1 MRLPLSFLARRSGIP
16 RPNQR
21 AASFVYFAAALS
33 EAASPTGHIP
43 NQIEQIS
50 APCGIDLIIEHIRKG
65 RAEDALPPPML
76 DLKQPCSAVPQQ
88 GTSPI
93 GFSGASTRMV
103 APFDLT
109 TPLGPF
115 FRVAEVAR
123 RRDFFAPGHFRAA
136 NPRVEGRIGPLNL
149 RSTAHALRLWSRANR
164 SLIGRLSDI
173 SIKGTKNEQI
183 IRPRSPHHPLEPRG
197 KKPIQPREPRL
208 VMRPGIRQRAQ
219 RAV

>member
-1 MRLPLSFLARRSGIP
+1 MWDRLDYRTHPQGTRR
-16 RPNQR
+16 RR
-21 AASFVYFAAALS
+21 AA
-33 EAASPTGHIP
+33 ASHARPETTLLGC
-43 NQIEQIS
+43 S
-50 APCGIDLIIEHIRKG
+50 TTRDLAK
-65 RAEDALPPPML
+65 
-76 DLKQPCSAVPQQ
+76 
-88 GTSPI
+88 
-93 GFSGASTRMV
+93 GFSGASTRIV

-123 RRDFFAPGHFRAA
+123 RRDSFAPGHFRAA